1 MASISSLGVGS
12 GLDLS
17 SILDSLTAAQKAT
30 LTPISN
36 QQSSFTAKLSA
47 YGTLKSA
54 LTTFQTANT
63 ALSKADL
70 FSATSTTS
78 STTAF
83 SATTAGNAIAGKYT
97 ISVTHLAQAQTLT
110 TRTTRDDTKT
120 AIATSDSKLTIQQG
134 GDKDPITIDISAAN
148 SSLSGIRDAINN
160 AKAGVSASIINVGN
174 GEYRLSVTSNDT
186 GLDNAMTLSV
196 SGDDALQSFMGY
208 DASASSNGME
218 VSVAAQNAQLTVNNV
233 AIENS
238 SNTISDALEN
248 ITLNLND
255 VTTGNQT
262 LTITQDTS
270 KAQTAIKDWVNAY
283 NSLIDTFSSLT
294 KYTAV
299 DAGADS
305 QSSSNGALLGDSTL
319 RTIQTQLKS
328 MLSNTVSSSSYKTLA
343 QIGIT
348 TDPSD
353 GKLELDADKLT
364 AALKKDASGV
374 GALIVGDGKKTG
386 ITTTIGSNLTS
397 WLSTT
402 GIIKA
407 ATDGVSKTLNK
418 LTKDYNAASDR
429 IDAQVARY
437 KEQFTQLDVLMTS
450 LNSTSSYLTQQFENN
465 SNSKQAI
472 FIGRQVMYAA
482 KGTQAYAQ
490 IGVESA
496 VMSASQQQ
504 LVTMLFDGV
513 LSALVRAS
521 LFMQDNNQQG
531 KGVSLSKAINIIEN
545 GLRVSLD
552 EESKDELTQNL
563 IALYSYMVRRLLQAN
578 LRNDVS
584 AVEEVEA
591 LMRNIADA
599 WKESLLSPSL
609 IQDPV

>member
-47 YGTLKSA
+47 YSTLKSA

-110 TRTTRDDTKT
+110 TSTTRDDTKT
-120 AIATSDSKLTIQQG
+120 AIAASDSKLTIQQG
-134 GDKDPITIDISAAN
+134 GNKDPITIDISAAN
-148 SSLSGIRDAINN
+148 SSLSAIRDAINN

-174 GEYRLSVTSNDT
+174 SEYRLSVTSNDT

-196 SGDDALQSFMGY
+196 SGDDTLQSFMSYG
-208 DASASSNGME
+208 ANSNGME
-218 VSVAAQNAQLTVNNV
+218 VSVVAQNAQLTVNNV

-262 LTITQDTS
+262 LTITQDTA
-270 KAQTAIKDWVNAY
+270 KAQSAIKDWVNAY
-283 NSLIDTFSSLT
+283 NSLIDNFSSLT

-299 DAGADS
+299 DAGSDS
-305 QSSSNGALLGDSTL
+305 QSSGNGALPGDSTL

-328 MLSNTVSSSSYKTLA
+328 MLSNTVSSSNYKTLA
-343 QIGIT
+343 QMGIT

-374 GALIVGDGKKTG
+374 GALIVGDGKKPA
-386 ITTTIGSNLTS
+386 SPPPLALT
-397 WLSTT
+397 
-402 GIIKA
+402 
-407 ATDGVSKTLNK
+407 
-418 LTKDYNAASDR
+418 
-429 IDAQVARY
+429 
-437 KEQFTQLDVLMTS
+437 
-450 LNSTSSYLTQQFENN
+450 
-465 SNSKQAI
+465 
-472 FIGRQVMYAA
+472 
-482 KGTQAYAQ
+482 
-490 IGVESA
+490 
-496 VMSASQQQ
+496 
-504 LVTMLFDGV
+504 
-513 LSALVRAS
+513 
-521 LFMQDNNQQG
+521 
-531 KGVSLSKAINIIEN
+531 
-545 GLRVSLD
+545 
-552 EESKDELTQNL
+552 
-563 IALYSYMVRRLLQAN
+563 
-578 LRNDVS
+578 
-584 AVEEVEA
+584 
-591 LMRNIADA
+591 
-599 WKESLLSPSL
+599 
-609 IQDPV
+609 

>member
-70 FSATSTTS
+70 FSATS
-78 STTAF
+78 
-83 SATTAGNAIAGKYT
+83 
-97 ISVTHLAQAQTLT
+97 
-110 TRTTRDDTKT
+110 TTRDDTKT

-465 SNSKQAI
+465 SNSK
-472 FIGRQVMYAA
+472 
-482 KGTQAYAQ
+482 
-490 IGVESA
+490 
-496 VMSASQQQ
+496 
-504 LVTMLFDGV
+504 
-513 LSALVRAS
+513 
-521 LFMQDNNQQG
+521 
-531 KGVSLSKAINIIEN
+531 
-545 GLRVSLD
+545 
-552 EESKDELTQNL
+552 
-563 IALYSYMVRRLLQAN
+563 
-578 LRNDVS
+578 
-584 AVEEVEA
+584 
-591 LMRNIADA
+591 
-599 WKESLLSPSL
+599 
-609 IQDPV
+609 

>member
-47 YGTLKSA
+47 YSTLKSA

-83 SATTAGNAIAGKYT
+83 SAITAGNAIAGKYT

-110 TRTTRDDTKT
+110 TSTTRDDTKT
-120 AIATSDSKLTIQQG
+120 AIAASDSKLTIQQG
-134 GDKDPITIDISAAN
+134 GNKDPITIDISAAN
-148 SSLSGIRDAINN
+148 SSLSAIRDAINN

-174 GEYRLSVTSNDT
+174 SEYRLSVTSNDT
-186 GLDNAMTLSV
+186 GLDNAMTLSI
-196 SGDDALQSFMGY
+196 SGDDTLQSFMSYG
-208 DASASSNGME
+208 ANSNGME
-218 VSVAAQNAQLTVNNV
+218 VSVVAQNAQLTVNNV

-262 LTITQDTS
+262 LTITQDTA
-270 KAQTAIKDWVNAY
+270 KAQSAIKDWVNAY
-283 NSLIDTFSSLT
+283 NSLIDNFSSLT

-299 DAGADS
+299 DAGSDS
-305 QSSSNGALLGDSTL
+305 QSSGNGALPGDSTL

-328 MLSNTVSSSSYKTLA
+328 MLSNTVSSSNYKTLA
-343 QIGIT
+343 QMGIT

-386 ITTTIGSNLTS
+386 ITTTIGANLTS

-465 SNSKQAI
+465 SSS
-472 FIGRQVMYAA
+472 R
-482 KGTQAYAQ
+482 
-490 IGVESA
+490 
-496 VMSASQQQ
+496 
-504 LVTMLFDGV
+504 
-513 LSALVRAS
+513 
-521 LFMQDNNQQG
+521 
-531 KGVSLSKAINIIEN
+531 
-545 GLRVSLD
+545 
-552 EESKDELTQNL
+552 
-563 IALYSYMVRRLLQAN
+563 
-578 LRNDVS
+578 
-584 AVEEVEA
+584 
-591 LMRNIADA
+591 
-599 WKESLLSPSL
+599 
-609 IQDPV
+609 

>member
-83 SATTAGNAIAGKYT
+83 SATTAGNSIAGKYT

-208 DASASSNGME
+208 DASASSNVME

-238 SNTISDALEN
+238 SNTISDAGKYHLEPER
-248 ITLNLND
+248 D
-255 VTTGNQT
+255 VARAAGHFV
-262 LTITQDTS
+262 TQDTS

-328 MLSNTVSSSSYKTLA
+328 MLSNTVSSSNYKTLA

-465 SNSKQAI
+465 SNSK
-472 FIGRQVMYAA
+472 
-482 KGTQAYAQ
+482 
-490 IGVESA
+490 
-496 VMSASQQQ
+496 
-504 LVTMLFDGV
+504 
-513 LSALVRAS
+513 
-521 LFMQDNNQQG
+521 
-531 KGVSLSKAINIIEN
+531 
-545 GLRVSLD
+545 
-552 EESKDELTQNL
+552 
-563 IALYSYMVRRLLQAN
+563 
-578 LRNDVS
+578 
-584 AVEEVEA
+584 
-591 LMRNIADA
+591 
-599 WKESLLSPSL
+599 
-609 IQDPV
+609 

>member
-47 YGTLKSA
+47 YSTLKSA

-83 SATTAGNAIAGKYT
+83 SAITAGNAIAGKYT

-110 TRTTRDDTKT
+110 TSTTRDNTKT
-120 AIATSDSKLTIQQG
+120 AIAASDSKLTIQQG
-134 GDKDPITIDISAAN
+134 GNKDPITIDISAAN
-148 SSLSGIRDAINN
+148 SSLSAIRDAINN

-174 GEYRLSVTSNDT
+174 SEYRLSVTSNDT

-196 SGDDALQSFMGY
+196 SGDDTLQSFMSYG
-208 DASASSNGME
+208 ANSNGME
-218 VSVAAQNAQLTVNNV
+218 VSVVAQNAQLTVNNV

-262 LTITQDTS
+262 LTITQDTA
-270 KAQTAIKDWVNAY
+270 KAQSAIKDWVNAY
-283 NSLIDTFSSLT
+283 NSLIDNFSSLT

-299 DAGADS
+299 DAGSDS
-305 QSSSNGALLGDSTL
+305 QSSGNGALPGDSTL

-328 MLSNTVSSSSYKTLA
+328 MLSNTVSSSNYKTLA
-343 QIGIT
+343 QMGIT

-386 ITTTIGSNLTS
+386 ITTTIGANLTS

-465 SNSKQAI
+465 SSS
-472 FIGRQVMYAA
+472 R
-482 KGTQAYAQ
+482 
-490 IGVESA
+490 
-496 VMSASQQQ
+496 
-504 LVTMLFDGV
+504 
-513 LSALVRAS
+513 
-521 LFMQDNNQQG
+521 
-531 KGVSLSKAINIIEN
+531 
-545 GLRVSLD
+545 
-552 EESKDELTQNL
+552 
-563 IALYSYMVRRLLQAN
+563 
-578 LRNDVS
+578 
-584 AVEEVEA
+584 
-591 LMRNIADA
+591 
-599 WKESLLSPSL
+599 
-609 IQDPV
+609 

>member
-47 YGTLKSA
+47 YSTLKSA

-110 TRTTRDDTKT
+110 TSTTRDDTKT
-120 AIATSDSKLTIQQG
+120 AIAASDSKLTIQQG
-134 GDKDPITIDISAAN
+134 GNKDPITIDISAAN
-148 SSLSGIRDAINN
+148 SSLSAIRDAINN

-174 GEYRLSVTSNDT
+174 SEYRLSVTSNDT
-186 GLDNAMTLSV
+186 GLDNAMTLSI
-196 SGDDALQSFMGY
+196 SGDDTLQSFMSYG
-208 DASASSNGME
+208 ANSNGME
-218 VSVAAQNAQLTVNNV
+218 VSVVAQNAQLTVNNV

-262 LTITQDTS
+262 LTITQDTA
-270 KAQTAIKDWVNAY
+270 KAQSAIKDWVNAY
-283 NSLIDTFSSLT
+283 NSLIDNFSSLT

-299 DAGADS
+299 DAGSDS
-305 QSSSNGALLGDSTL
+305 QSSGNGALPGDSTL

-328 MLSNTVSSSSYKTLA
+328 MLSNTVSSSNYKTLA
-343 QIGIT
+343 QMGIT

-386 ITTTIGSNLTS
+386 ITTTIGANLTS

-465 SNSKQAI
+465 SSS
-472 FIGRQVMYAA
+472 R
-482 KGTQAYAQ
+482 
-490 IGVESA
+490 
-496 VMSASQQQ
+496 
-504 LVTMLFDGV
+504 
-513 LSALVRAS
+513 
-521 LFMQDNNQQG
+521 
-531 KGVSLSKAINIIEN
+531 
-545 GLRVSLD
+545 
-552 EESKDELTQNL
+552 
-563 IALYSYMVRRLLQAN
+563 
-578 LRNDVS
+578 
-584 AVEEVEA
+584 
-591 LMRNIADA
+591 
-599 WKESLLSPSL
+599 
-609 IQDPV
+609 

>member
-78 STTAF
+78 STTA
-83 SATTAGNAIAGKYT
+83 GNAIAGKYT

-134 GDKDPITIDISAAN
+134 DDKDPITIDISAAN

-270 KAQTAIKDWVNAY
+270 KVQTAIKDWVNAY

-465 SNSKQAI
+465 SNSK
-472 FIGRQVMYAA
+472 
-482 KGTQAYAQ
+482 
-490 IGVESA
+490 
-496 VMSASQQQ
+496 
-504 LVTMLFDGV
+504 
-513 LSALVRAS
+513 
-521 LFMQDNNQQG
+521 
-531 KGVSLSKAINIIEN
+531 
-545 GLRVSLD
+545 
-552 EESKDELTQNL
+552 
-563 IALYSYMVRRLLQAN
+563 
-578 LRNDVS
+578 
-584 AVEEVEA
+584 
-591 LMRNIADA
+591 
-599 WKESLLSPSL
+599 
-609 IQDPV
+609 

>member
-1 MASISSLGVGS
+1 MHCM
-12 GLDLS
+12 
-17 SILDSLTAAQKAT
+17 
-30 LTPISN
+30 
-36 QQSSFTAKLSA
+36 
-47 YGTLKSA
+47 Y
-54 LTTFQTANT
+54 
-63 ALSKADL
+63 
-70 FSATSTTS
+70 
-78 STTAF
+78 
-83 SATTAGNAIAGKYT
+83 
-97 ISVTHLAQAQTLT
+97 
-110 TRTTRDDTKT
+110 
-120 AIATSDSKLTIQQG
+120 
-134 GDKDPITIDISAAN
+134 
-148 SSLSGIRDAINN
+148 
-160 AKAGVSASIINVGN
+160 N

-218 VSVAAQNAQLTVNNV
+218 VSVAALNAQLTVNNV

-262 LTITQDTS
+262 LTIRQDTS

-328 MLSNTVSSSSYKTLA
+328 MLSNTVSSSNYKTLA

-465 SNSKQAI
+465 SNSK
-472 FIGRQVMYAA
+472 
-482 KGTQAYAQ
+482 
-490 IGVESA
+490 
-496 VMSASQQQ
+496 
-504 LVTMLFDGV
+504 
-513 LSALVRAS
+513 
-521 LFMQDNNQQG
+521 
-531 KGVSLSKAINIIEN
+531 
-545 GLRVSLD
+545 
-552 EESKDELTQNL
+552 
-563 IALYSYMVRRLLQAN
+563 
-578 LRNDVS
+578 
-584 AVEEVEA
+584 
-591 LMRNIADA
+591 
-599 WKESLLSPSL
+599 
-609 IQDPV
+609 